1 MEEDH
6 VFSGDNVRDTVAIV
20 GHGTETAAGR
30 DAIRIFGGIESV
42 RLTVRRLRG
51 GQAPRLAQHLL
62 QEGRV
67 DFQVLG
73 DDVQAE
79 QVTIDAFAAHGV
91 LVAALVLS
99 ARQAEQ
105 PDPFR
110 VLINEKRDIEKKTA
124 G

>member
-6 VFSGDNVRDTVAIV
+6 VFSGDNVRDTVAVV
-20 GHGTETAAGR
+20 GDRTETASGR
-30 DAIRIFGGIESV
+30 DAVGVLRGVEPV
-42 RLTVRRLRG
+42 RLAVRRLGG

-79 QVTIDAFAAHGV
+79 QVPIDPLAAHGV
-91 LVAALVLS
+91 LVAALVLG
-99 ARQAEQ
+99 ARRAEQ

-110 VLINEKRDIEKKTA
+110 VLISGRRDR
-124 G
+124 